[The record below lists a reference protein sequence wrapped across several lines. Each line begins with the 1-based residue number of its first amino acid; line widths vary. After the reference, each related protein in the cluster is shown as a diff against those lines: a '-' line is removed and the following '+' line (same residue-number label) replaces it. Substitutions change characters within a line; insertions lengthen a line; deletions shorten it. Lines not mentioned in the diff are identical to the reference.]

1 MTTAPPQ
8 PTEPAAKA
16 ESQGLLVQL
25 LDPANRA
32 DPYRLCA
39 QVRDHGPL
47 VLPKANLV
55 VFATYRDCDE
65 VLRHPSSSSDRTKSV
80 LGERRIEAQSQALIE
95 AGADL
100 SQPVPPGFLFLDPPD
115 HTRLRKL
122 VSKAFAPKVVNAL
135 QPDIRALVDGL
146 LDRIAEQG
154 RFDVVEDF
162 AYPLPVAVIC
172 RLLGVPIE
180 DESQFSHASALL
192 AQSLDPFVTFTGA
205 PSDGL
210 HERLQAGM
218 WLREYL
224 RGLVERRRSRPGDDL
239 MSGLVAV
246 EESGDQLTE
255 DEIISTCILLLVA
268 GHETTV
274 NLIGNAILAMLRQ
287 PLQWAALGADATR
300 GPAVIEETL
309 RFDPPVQMVG
319 RIAADDMTIGQ
330 IEVPAGDVMM
340 LLLAA
345 AHRDPAEFD
354 RPDTFDPNRGT
365 LRHLGFGR
373 GAHYCLGA
381 PLARLEAGVA
391 LSALTAGFPNA
402 RLDSEP
408 QYKTNV
414 TLRGLSA
421 LAVAVGQRQIL
432 DRCH

>member
-8 PTEPAAKA
+8 PAEPAERA
-16 ESQGLLVQL
+16 ESQALLLQL

-39 QVRDHGPL
+39 RIRDHGPL
-47 VLPKANLV
+47 VLPKANVV

-80 LGERRIEAQSQALIE
+80 LGKRRIDAESQALIE

-100 SQPVPPGFLFLDPPD
+100 PQPVPPGFLFLDPPD

-122 VSKAFAPKVVNAL
+122 VSKAFAPKVINAL
-135 QPDIRALVDGL
+135 QSDIRALVDGL
-146 LDRIAEQG
+146 LDRIAERG
-154 RFDVVEDF
+154 RFEVVEDF

-172 RLLGVPIE
+172 RLLGVPLE

-205 PSDGL
+205 PSEGL
-210 HERLQAGM
+210 QERLRAGM

-224 RGLVERRRSRPGDDL
+224 RGLIERRRSQPGDDL

-255 DEIISTCILLLVA
+255 DEIISTCVLLLVA

-287 PLQWAALGADATR
+287 PSQWAALGADATR
-300 GPAVIEETL
+300 APAVIEETL

-319 RIAADDMTIGQ
+319 RIAADDMTIGE
-330 IEVPAGDVMM
+330 IEVPARDVMM

-354 RPDTFDPNRGT
+354 RPDTFDPDRGT

-391 LSALTAGFPNA
+391 LSALTARFPNA
-402 RLDSEP
+402 RLDGEP
-408 QYKTNV
+408 RYKTNV
-414 TLRGLSA
+414 TLRGLSN
-421 LAVAVGQRQIL
+421 LTVAV
-432 DRCH
+432 

>member
-1 MTTAPPQ
+1 MREGNVA
-8 PTEPAAKA
+8 
-16 ESQGLLVQL
+16 
-25 LDPANRA
+25 
-32 DPYRLCA
+32 
-39 QVRDHGPL
+39 
-47 VLPKANLV
+47 V
-55 VFATYRDCDE
+55 VATYRDCDD
-65 VLRHPSSSSDRTKSV
+65 VLRHPSSSSDRTKSAV
-80 LGERRIEAQSQALIE
+80 AQRQVQAQTQALIE
-95 AGADL
+95 AGAEL
-100 SQPVPPGFLFLDPPD
+100 PPQTPPGFLFLDPPD

-135 QPDIRALVDGL
+135 QPDISSLVDGL

-154 RFDVVEDF
+154 RFEVVEDF

-172 RLLGVPIE
+172 RLLGVPLE

-210 HERLQAGM
+210 QERMQAGR

-224 RGLVERRRSRPGDDL
+224 HGLIERRRRKPGEDL
-239 MSGLVAV
+239 LSGLIGV

-255 DEIISTCILLLVA
+255 DEIVSTCVLLLVA

-300 GPAVIEETL
+300 ASAVIEETL

-319 RIAADDMTIGQ
+319 RNAVSDMTIAG
-330 IEVPAGDVMM
+330 IEVAAGDVMM

-345 AHRDPAEFD
+345 AQRDPAEFD
-354 RPDTFDPNRGT
+354 RPDIFDPDRGT

-373 GAHYCLGA
+373 GVHYCLGA

-391 LSALTAGFPNA
+391 LSALTARFPDA

-414 TLRGLSA
+414 TLRGLSN
-421 LAVAVGQRQIL
+421 LMVAV
-432 DRCH
+432 

>member
-1 MTTAPPQ
+1 MTTAP
-8 PTEPAAKA
+8 TEQA
-16 ESQGLLVQL
+16 ESQQLLLQL
-25 LDPANRA
+25 LDPVNRA
-32 DPYRLCA
+32 DPYRLYA
-39 QVRDHGPL
+39 QLRDRGPFQMREGN
-47 VLPKANLV
+47 VAV
-55 VFATYRDCDE
+55 VATYRDCDD
-65 VLRHPSSSSDRTKSV
+65 VLRHPSSSSDRTKSAV
-80 LGERRIEAQSQALIE
+80 AQRQVQAQTQALIE
-95 AGADL
+95 AGAEL
-100 SQPVPPGFLFLDPPD
+100 PPQTPPGFLFLDPPD

-135 QPDIRALVDGL
+135 QPDISSLVDGL

-154 RFDVVEDF
+154 RFQVVEDF

-172 RLLGVPIE
+172 RLLGVPLE

-210 HERLQAGM
+210 QERMQAGR

-224 RGLVERRRSRPGDDL
+224 HGLIERRRRKPGEDL
-239 MSGLVAV
+239 LSGLIGV

-255 DEIISTCILLLVA
+255 DEIVSTCVLLLVA

-300 GPAVIEETL
+300 ASAVIEETL

-319 RIAADDMTIGQ
+319 RNAVSDMTIAG
-330 IEVPAGDVMM
+330 IEVAAGDVMM

-345 AHRDPAEFD
+345 AQRDPAEFD
-354 RPDTFDPNRGT
+354 RPDIFDPDRGT

-373 GAHYCLGA
+373 GVHYCLGA

-391 LSALTAGFPNA
+391 LSALTARFPDA

-414 TLRGLSA
+414 TLRGLSN
-421 LAVAVGQRQIL
+421 LMVAV
-432 DRCH
+432 